1 VRERTELTSSFVSRG
16 HPGINPRGNSFI
28 LPPGEVLSEKGLNP
42 RNGEIS
48 WEEVQEDLALIIVEK
63 FPELKLS
70 QRDLQRLT
78 ETIQT
83 LQKSMLELGDLERMR
98 SNRGE
103 IKRIRSEVNRAL
115 ETFEEITKMSIS
127 EFILFGRPE
136 SGIDNEKPDDEEIT
150 EEYLSHFKS

>member
-1 VRERTELTSSFVSRG
+1 MGMTSFFV
-16 HPGINPRGNSFI
+16 PRGNPGIDPRGNPF
-28 LPPGEVLSEKGLNP
+28 LRPPGEVLSEKRLNP
-42 RNGEIS
+42 RNDQIL
-48 WEEVQEDLALIIVEK
+48 WEEVQEDLALTMGEK

-78 ETIQT
+78 ETIRT
-83 LQKSMLELGDLERMR
+83 LQKSMLELRDLERTS

-103 IKRIRSEVNRAL
+103 IQRIRSEVNRAL